1 MPSMRHRF
9 WVQIVNFSDFGCRQ
23 SLTEVKIAVG
33 QNDQN
38 VRFTRLHVLHLFQSV
53 RVRVK
58 NNLSEQSDTQ
68 VAISASALKL
78 RDYHSNIRLL
88 LSSYSSNSLSYF

>member
-1 MPSMRHRF
+1 MLATGNATYLVPVPGRRS
-9 WVQIVNFSDFGCRQ
+9 SLQ